1 MRFTYLELENYIG
14 IYNGM
19 GLYNIKINFLKS
31 KHRICVIK
39 GTNGSG
45 KTTIQ
50 SALSLFP
57 DGNESFIP
65 DKPAKKIVRVLNNN
79 IEYEVKF
86 FHDIRSSGVRIPTKA
101 FIIKK
106 TPDGNEVELNPS
118 GNVTSYKDILYQEFK
133 LDSNFFA
140 LTRLSMDD
148 RGLGYK
154 RPADRKKFVN
164 SIIES
169 LDVYN
174 EIYKTISKKA
184 NNIKAIMN
192 NITSRLGAIGDKG
205 SIASLRDSLADD
217 IAKIQAKRDEINGK
231 IAAITAT
238 ITSADPDNYIQD
250 SFKEKNSA
258 LKQVNS
264 LLKKLVD
271 GYQSE
276 NRLFIPEVETKLL
289 GDKLDKYYKDITY
302 FTQEAEKLRTAA
314 RSIIDQMSSL
324 RSQLDLTISQLQSL
338 KTDEYIELE
347 KELEDAKARAAE
359 VAQAISV
366 TGIDPMAFTKD
377 EYITALNTVHDIV
390 NMVNVFRSTFDYNMI
405 NTCISEYASLGYLG
419 VPDMLRCDDELQI
432 ISSAPE
438 LQQRFLQ
445 QIAAAE
451 SDVKLVNT
459 LKNRP
464 DGCKIDSC
472 FFIADAVKVAA
483 TNPEYRL
490 EELNKDYEAFRD
502 SLAKAYERKEYVEV
516 HNQCLNQI
524 RTIVRA
530 IDNNNGILV
539 KLPNGGIFK
548 SKQEFFEYLV
558 GGQSFEFIDKIYQYL
573 NVANNF
579 EIYQGLMQSIDYY
592 KIRLDTLA
600 SQRES
605 MRKFEEVRQSL
616 QKSLDDLNVRLSC
629 NSKVLQDVEKA
640 LESAKAYAKH
650 LNEVV
655 IPRCDQIIDGIKK
668 RNQYRE
674 ELTAIQE
681 KMSMISNYIE
691 SRTRLYGE
699 LKSLDTELSYKQ
711 KEKDETVYKLRQI
724 EEYEKSLAEYKDV
737 YDKYYEKIRYHSSP
751 TTGIQLVF
759 MQLYM
764 GKILDISNKLLSYL
778 FQGQYQLQPFIINED
793 EFRIPC
799 MGNGYLNDDISS
811 MSSSQL
817 TMISMILSFALMSV
831 SSTDY
836 NVIKLDEI
844 DDPLDEPNRAAFA
857 ILLDNIMDVMHTEQC
872 IMISHSSE
880 MITNNADIILL
891 RSDGLVSVDPGAN
904 IIWDFNS
911 QST

>member
-57 DGNESFIP
+57 DGNDAFIP
-65 DKPAKKIVRVLNNN
+65 DKPAKKIVQVLNNN
-79 IEYEVKF
+79 IIYEVKF
-86 FHDIRSSGVRIPTKA
+86 FHDIRTSGVRIPTKA
-101 FIIKK
+101 FITKK
-106 TPDGNEVELNPS
+106 TPDGDEVELNPS

-184 NNIKAIMN
+184 NNIKAVMN
-192 NITSRLGAIGDKG
+192 NITSRLGSIGDKG
-205 SIASLRDSLADD
+205 SIVSLRDSLADE
-217 IAKIQAKRDEINGK
+217 IQRIQDKRDEINGK

-250 SFKEKNSA
+250 SFKEKNTA
-258 LKQVNS
+258 LRQINS

-289 GDKLDKYYKDITY
+289 GDKLEKYYNDINY
-302 FTQEAEKLRTAA
+302 FTQEAEKLRTTA

-347 KELEDAKARAAE
+347 KEMEDAKARAAE

-405 NTCISEYASLGYLG
+405 DTCVSEYARLGYLG
-419 VPDMLRCDDELQI
+419 VPDMLNCDNELQI

-459 LKNRP
+459 LVNRP

-472 FFIADAVKVAA
+472 FFIADAVKVAT

-490 EELNKDYEAFRD
+490 EELNKDYEAFKE
-502 SLAKAYERKEYVEV
+502 SLADAYKRKEYVET

-629 NSKVLQDVEKA
+629 NSKVLQDIEKA

-711 KEKDETVYKLRQI
+711 KEKDEAVYKLRQI
-724 EEYEKSLAEYKDV
+724 DEYEKSLAEYKEV

>member
-1 MRFTYLELENYIG
+1 MRFTYLELDNYIG

-19 GLYNIKINFLKS
+19 GLYNIKIDFLKS

-65 DKPAKKIVRVLNNN
+65 DKPARKIVRVMKDSTL
-79 IEYEVKF
+79 YEIKF
-86 FHDIRSSGVRIPTKA
+86 YHDIRPSGGRIPTKA
-101 FIIKK
+101 FISKRV
-106 TPDGNEVELNPS
+106 DGNEIELNPN
-118 GNVTSYKDILYQEFK
+118 GNVTSYKDILYEEFK

-148 RGLGYK
+148 RGIGYK

-169 LDVYN
+169 LEVYN
-174 EIYKTISKKA
+174 DIYKTVSKKA
-184 NNIKAIMN
+184 NSIKAVMN
-192 NITSRLGAIGDKG
+192 NISSRLGSIGDKN
-205 SIASLRDSLADD
+205 SIVSLRDNLNDE
-217 IAKIQAKRDEINGK
+217 IARIQDKRDEINGK

-250 SFKEKNSA
+250 SFKETKSA
-258 LKQVNS
+258 LRQVNA
-264 LLKKLVD
+264 LLKKLIE

-276 NRLFIPEVETKLL
+276 NKLFIPEVESKLL
-289 GDKLDKYYKDITY
+289 GDKLEKYYNDINY
-302 FTQEAEKLRTAA
+302 FTQEAEKLKTSA
-314 RSIIDQMSSL
+314 RSIIDQMSSI
-324 RSQLDLTISQLQSL
+324 RSQLDLTISQLNSL
-338 KTDEYIELE
+338 KTDEYIETERELE
-347 KELEDAKARAAE
+347 KSKARAAE
-359 VAQAISV
+359 IAQAISV
-366 TGIDPMAFTKD
+366 TGIDPLAFTKD
-377 EYITALNTVHDIV
+377 EYIMALETVHDIV

-419 VPDMLRCDDELQI
+419 MPEMLRCDDELQI

-438 LQQRFLQ
+438 VQQRFLQ

-451 SDVKLVNT
+451 SDIKLANT
-459 LKNRP
+459 LANRP
-464 DGCKIDSC
+464 DNCKIDSC

-490 EELNKDYEAFRD
+490 EELNKDYEAFKE
-502 SLAKAYERKEYVEV
+502 SLSNAYARREYVET

-524 RTIVRA
+524 RTIVRS
-530 IDNNNGILV
+530 IDNNNGIIV

-548 SKQEFFEYLV
+548 SKQEFFEHLV

-573 NVANNF
+573 NVANYF
-579 EIYQGLMQSIDYY
+579 EIYQGLNQTIKQYEIKLES
-592 KIRLDTLA
+592 LA

-605 MRKFEEVRQSL
+605 MKKFEEVRQSL
-616 QKSLDDLNVRLSC
+616 QRSLDDLNVRLSC
-629 NSKVLQDVEKA
+629 NSKILRDVENA
-640 LESAKAYAKH
+640 LESAKAYARH

-668 RNQYRE
+668 RAQYRID
-674 ELTAIQE
+674 LQTIQE

-691 SRTRLYGE
+691 SRTHLYGE
-699 LKSLDTELSYKQ
+699 LKSLDTEISYKQ
-711 KEKDETVYKLRQI
+711 KERDDAVYKLRQI
-724 EEYEKSLAEYKDV
+724 DEYEKSLAEYKEV

-778 FQGQYQLQPFIINED
+778 FGGQYQLQPFIINED

-817 TMISMILSFALMSV
+817 TMISMILSFALMTV
-831 SSTDY
+831 SSTEY

-857 ILLDNIMDVMHTEQC
+857 ILLDKIMDVMHTEQC

-880 MITNNADIILL
+880 MITNNSDVILL
-891 RSDGLVSVDPGAN
+891 RSDGLVSVDPSSN
-904 IIWDFNS
+904 IIWDFNNII
-911 QST
+911 T

>member
-86 FHDIRSSGVRIPTKA
+86 FHDIRTSGVRIPTKA
-101 FIIKK
+101 FITKK

-184 NNIKAIMN
+184 NNIKAVMN
-192 NITSRLGAIGDKG
+192 NITSRLGSIGDKG
-205 SIASLRDSLADD
+205 SIVSLRDSLADE
-217 IAKIQAKRDEINGK
+217 IQRIQDKRDEINGK

-250 SFKEKNSA
+250 SFKEKNTA
-258 LKQVNS
+258 LRQINS

-289 GDKLDKYYKDITY
+289 GDKLEKYYNDINY
-302 FTQEAEKLRTAA
+302 FTQEAEKLRTTA

-347 KELEDAKARAAE
+347 KEMEDAKSRAAE

-405 NTCISEYASLGYLG
+405 DTCVSEYARLGYLG
-419 VPDMLRCDDELQI
+419 VPDMLRCDEETQF
-432 ISSAPE
+432 ISTSQE
-438 LQQRFLQ
+438 TQQRFLQ
-445 QIAAAE
+445 QIAEAE
-451 SDVKLVNT
+451 NDVKFVERIEL
-459 LKNRP
+459 RP
-464 DGCKIDSC
+464 SECRMDNCY
-472 FFIADAVKVAA
+472 FVADAIKVAK
-483 TNPEYRL
+483 TNPVERL
-490 EELNKDYEAFRD
+490 RNLNIQYQEFIEK
-502 SLAKAYERKEYVEV
+502 LKKAYERKEYVET

-558 GGQSFEFIDKIYQYL
+558 GGQSFEFIDRIYQYL

-592 KIRLDTLA
+592 RIRLDTLA

-640 LESAKAYAKH
+640 LESAKAYANH

-711 KEKDETVYKLRQI
+711 KEKDEAVYKLRQI
-724 EEYEKSLAEYKDV
+724 DEYEKSLAEYKEV

>member
-19 GLYNIKINFLKS
+19 GLYNIKIDFLKS

-79 IEYEVKF
+79 TLYEAKF

-101 FIIKK
+101 YMTKR
-106 TPDGNEVELNPS
+106 TPDGQEVELNPS

-184 NNIKAIMN
+184 NNIKAVMN
-192 NITSRLGAIGDKG
+192 NITSRLGAIGDKS
-205 SIASLRDSLADD
+205 SISSLKDELELA
-217 IAKIQAKRDEINGK
+217 ITQFQSKRDEINGK
-231 IAAITAT
+231 IAAINAT

-258 LKQVNS
+258 LKQINA

-289 GDKLDKYYKDITY
+289 GDKLEKYYRDITY
-302 FTQEAEKLRTAA
+302 FEQQAEKLKTTA

-324 RSQLDLTISQLQSL
+324 RSQLDLTISQLDSL
-338 KTDEYIELE
+338 KTDEYIETE
-347 KELEDAKARAAE
+347 KELEHAKARAAE
-359 VAQAISV
+359 VAQAIAV

-377 EYITALNTVHDIV
+377 EYIMALNTVHDIV

-405 NTCISEYASLGYLG
+405 NTCISEYASLDYLG
-419 VPDMLRCDDELQI
+419 VPDMLRCDEELRI

-438 LQQRFLQ
+438 TQQRFLQ

-459 LKNRP
+459 LVNRP

-472 FFIADAVKVAA
+472 FFIADAVKVAT

-490 EELNKDYEAFRD
+490 EELSKDYEAFKE
-502 SLAKAYERKEYVEV
+502 SLANAYKRKEYVET

-524 RTIVRA
+524 RIIVRA

-573 NVANNF
+573 DVANNF
-579 EIYQGLMQSIDYY
+579 EIYQGLMQTINQYQ
-592 KIRLDTLA
+592 IRLDSLA
-600 SQRES
+600 SQKES

-616 QKSLDDLNVRLSC
+616 QRSLEDLNARLSC
-629 NSKVLQDVEKA
+629 NSKVLRDVENA
-640 LESAKAYAKH
+640 LESAKGYAKH

-655 IPRCDQIIDGIKK
+655 IPRCDQIIDGINK

-674 ELTAIQE
+674 ELRAIQE
-681 KMSMISNYIE
+681 KMDMISNYIE
-691 SRTRLYGE
+691 RRTQLYGE
-699 LKSLDTELSYKQ
+699 LKSIDTEITYKQ
-711 KEKDETVYKLRQI
+711 KEKDEAVYKLRQI
-724 EEYEKSLAEYKDV
+724 EEYEKSLAEYKEV
-737 YDKYYEKIRYHSSP
+737 YDKYYEKIRYYSSP

-764 GKILDISNKLLSYL
+764 GKILDISNKLLAYL

-880 MITNNADIILL
+880 IITNNADIILL
-891 RSDGLVSVDPGAN
+891 RSDGLVSVDPNSN
-904 IIWDFNS
+904 IIWDFNN
-911 QST
+911 Q

>member
-57 DGNESFIP
+57 DGNDAFIP

-86 FHDIRSSGVRIPTKA
+86 FHDIRTSGVRIPTKA
-101 FIIKK
+101 FITKK
-106 TPDGNEVELNPS
+106 TLDGQEVELNPS

-184 NNIKAIMN
+184 NNIKAVMN
-192 NITSRLGAIGDKG
+192 NITSRLGSIGDKG
-205 SIASLRDSLADD
+205 SIVSLRDSLADE
-217 IAKIQAKRDEINGK
+217 IQRIQDKRDEINGK

-250 SFKEKNSA
+250 SFKEKNTA
-258 LKQVNS
+258 LRQINS

-289 GDKLDKYYKDITY
+289 GDKLEKYYNDINY

-347 KELEDAKARAAE
+347 KELEDAKSRAAE

-419 VPDMLRCDDELQI
+419 VPDMLNCDNELQI

-459 LKNRP
+459 LVNRP

-490 EELNKDYEAFRD
+490 QELNKDYEAFKE
-502 SLAKAYERKEYVEV
+502 SLAGAYARKEYVET

-558 GGQSFEFIDKIYQYL
+558 GGQSFEFIDRIYQYL

-711 KEKDETVYKLRQI
+711 KEKDEAVYKLRQI
-724 EEYEKSLAEYKDV
+724 DEYEKSLAEYKEV

>member
-14 IYNGM
+14 IYNGI
-19 GLYNIKINFLKS
+19 GLYNIKINFLKA

-57 DGNESFIP
+57 DGSESFIP
-65 DKPAKKIVRVLNNN
+65 DKPAKKVVQVLNNN
-79 IEYEVKF
+79 IIYEIKF

-101 FIIKK
+101 FITKK

-154 RPADRKKFVN
+154 KPADRKKFVN

-184 NNIKAIMN
+184 NNIKAVMN
-192 NITSRLGAIGDKG
+192 NITSRLGSIGDKG
-205 SIASLRDSLADD
+205 SIVSLRDSLADE
-217 IAKIQAKRDEINGK
+217 IQRIQDKRDEINGK

-250 SFKEKNSA
+250 SFKEKNTA
-258 LKQVNS
+258 LRQINS

-289 GDKLDKYYKDITY
+289 GDKLEKYYNDINY
-302 FTQEAEKLRTAA
+302 FTQEAEKLKTAA

-347 KELEDAKARAAE
+347 KELDNAKARAAE

-405 NTCISEYASLGYLG
+405 DTCVSEYARLGYLG
-419 VPDMLRCDDELQI
+419 VPDMLNCDNEFQI

-459 LKNRP
+459 LVNRP

-490 EELNKDYEAFRD
+490 QELNKDYEAFKE
-502 SLAKAYERKEYVEV
+502 SLTDAYKRKEYVET

-616 QKSLDDLNVRLSC
+616 QKSLDDLKIRLSC

-640 LESAKAYAKH
+640 LESAKAYANH

-711 KEKDETVYKLRQI
+711 KEKDEAVYKLRQI
-724 EEYEKSLAEYKDV
+724 DEYEKSLAEYKEV

-880 MITNNADIILL
+880 MITNNSDIILL
-891 RSDGLVSVDPGAN
+891 RSDGLVSVDPNAN
-904 IIWDFNS
+904 IIWDFNN
-911 QST
+911 Q

>member
-57 DGNESFIP
+57 DGNDAFIP

-86 FHDIRSSGVRIPTKA
+86 FHDIRTSGVRIPTKA
-101 FIIKK
+101 FITKK

-184 NNIKAIMN
+184 NNIKAVMN
-192 NITSRLGAIGDKG
+192 NITSRLGSIGDKG
-205 SIASLRDSLADD
+205 SIVSLRDSLADE
-217 IAKIQAKRDEINGK
+217 IQRIQDKRDEINGK

-250 SFKEKNSA
+250 SFKEKNTA
-258 LKQVNS
+258 LRQINS

-289 GDKLDKYYKDITY
+289 GDKLEKYYNDINY
-302 FTQEAEKLRTAA
+302 FTQEAEKLRTTA

-347 KELEDAKARAAE
+347 KEMEDAKSRAAE

-377 EYITALNTVHDIV
+377 EYITALETVHDIV

-405 NTCISEYASLGYLG
+405 QTCISEYARLGYLG
-419 VPDMLRCDDELQI
+419 VPDMLRCDEETQF
-432 ISSAPE
+432 ISTSQE
-438 LQQRFLQ
+438 TQQRFLQ
-445 QIAAAE
+445 QIAEAE
-451 SDVKLVNT
+451 NDVKFVERIEL
-459 LKNRP
+459 RP
-464 DGCKIDSC
+464 SECRMDNCY
-472 FFIADAVKVAA
+472 FVADAIKVAK
-483 TNPEYRL
+483 TNPVERL
-490 EELNKDYEAFRD
+490 RNLNIQYQEFIEK
-502 SLAKAYERKEYVEV
+502 LKKAYERKEYVET

-650 LNEVV
+650 LNDVV

-724 EEYEKSLAEYKDV
+724 DEYEKSLAEYKEV

>member
-1 MRFTYLELENYIG
+1 
-14 IYNGM
+14 
-19 GLYNIKINFLKS
+19 
-31 KHRICVIK
+31 
-39 GTNGSG
+39 
-45 KTTIQ
+45 
-50 SALSLFP
+50 
-57 DGNESFIP
+57 
-65 DKPAKKIVRVLNNN
+65 
-79 IEYEVKF
+79 
-86 FHDIRSSGVRIPTKA
+86 
-101 FIIKK
+101 
-106 TPDGNEVELNPS
+106 
-118 GNVTSYKDILYQEFK
+118 
-133 LDSNFFA
+133 
-140 LTRLSMDD
+140 
-148 RGLGYK
+148 
-154 RPADRKKFVN
+154 
-164 SIIES
+164 
-169 LDVYN
+169 
-174 EIYKTISKKA
+174 
-184 NNIKAIMN
+184 
-192 NITSRLGAIGDKG
+192 
-205 SIASLRDSLADD
+205 
-217 IAKIQAKRDEINGK
+217 
-231 IAAITAT
+231 
-238 ITSADPDNYIQD
+238 
-250 SFKEKNSA
+250 
-258 LKQVNS
+258 
-264 LLKKLVD
+264 
-271 GYQSE
+271 
-276 NRLFIPEVETKLL
+276 
-289 GDKLDKYYKDITY
+289 
-302 FTQEAEKLRTAA
+302 
-314 RSIIDQMSSL
+314 
-324 RSQLDLTISQLQSL
+324 
-338 KTDEYIELE
+338 
-347 KELEDAKARAAE
+347 
-359 VAQAISV
+359 
-366 TGIDPMAFTKD
+366 
-377 EYITALNTVHDIV
+377 
-390 NMVNVFRSTFDYNMI
+390 
-405 NTCISEYASLGYLG
+405 
-419 VPDMLRCDDELQI
+419 
-432 ISSAPE
+432 
-438 LQQRFLQ
+438 
-445 QIAAAE
+445 
-451 SDVKLVNT
+451 
-459 LKNRP
+459 
-464 DGCKIDSC
+464 
-472 FFIADAVKVAA
+472 
-483 TNPEYRL
+483 
-490 EELNKDYEAFRD
+490 
-502 SLAKAYERKEYVEV
+502 
-516 HNQCLNQI
+516 
-524 RTIVRA
+524 
-530 IDNNNGILV
+530 
-539 KLPNGGIFK
+539 
-548 SKQEFFEYLV
+548 
-558 GGQSFEFIDKIYQYL
+558 
-573 NVANNF
+573 
-579 EIYQGLMQSIDYY
+579 MQSIDYY

-711 KEKDETVYKLRQI
+711 KEKDEAVYKLRQI
-724 EEYEKSLAEYKDV
+724 DEYEKSLAEYKEV

>member
-19 GLYNIKINFLKS
+19 GLYNIKINFLKA

-57 DGNESFIP
+57 DGSESFIP
-65 DKPAKKIVRVLNNN
+65 DKPAKKVVQVLNNN
-79 IEYEVKF
+79 IIYEIKF

-101 FIIKK
+101 FITKK
-106 TPDGNEVELNPS
+106 TPDRNEVELNPS

-154 RPADRKKFVN
+154 KPADRKKFVN

-184 NNIKAIMN
+184 NNIKAVMN
-192 NITSRLGAIGDKG
+192 NITSRLGSIGDKG
-205 SIASLRDSLADD
+205 SIVSLRDSLADE
-217 IAKIQAKRDEINGK
+217 IQRIQDKRDEINGK

-250 SFKEKNSA
+250 SFKEKNTA
-258 LKQVNS
+258 LRQINS

-289 GDKLDKYYKDITY
+289 GDKLEKYYNDINY
-302 FTQEAEKLRTAA
+302 FTQEAEKLKTAA

-347 KELEDAKARAAE
+347 KELDNAKARAAE

-405 NTCISEYASLGYLG
+405 DTCVSEYARLGYLG
-419 VPDMLRCDDELQI
+419 VPDMLTCDNELQI

-451 SDVKLVNT
+451 SDVKLMNT
-459 LKNRP
+459 LVNRP

-490 EELNKDYEAFRD
+490 QELNKDYEAFKE
-502 SLAKAYERKEYVEV
+502 SLTDAYKRKEYVET

-592 KIRLDTLA
+592 NIRLDTLA

-616 QKSLDDLNVRLSC
+616 QKSLDDLNIRLSC
-629 NSKVLQDVEKA
+629 NSKVLKDVEKA

-674 ELTAIQE
+674 ELTTIQE

-711 KEKDETVYKLRQI
+711 KEKDEAVYKLRQI
-724 EEYEKSLAEYKDV
+724 DEYEKSLAEYKEV

-880 MITNNADIILL
+880 MITNNSDIILL
-891 RSDGLVSVDPGAN
+891 RSDGLVSVDPNAN
-904 IIWDFNS
+904 IIWDFNN
-911 QST
+911 Q

>member
-57 DGNESFIP
+57 DGNDAFIP

-86 FHDIRSSGVRIPTKA
+86 FHDIRTSGVRIPTKA
-101 FIIKK
+101 FITKK

-184 NNIKAIMN
+184 NNIKAVMN
-192 NITSRLGAIGDKG
+192 NITSRLGSIGDKG
-205 SIASLRDSLADD
+205 SIVSLRDSLADE
-217 IAKIQAKRDEINGK
+217 IQRIQDKRDEINGK

-250 SFKEKNSA
+250 SFKEKNTA
-258 LKQVNS
+258 LRQINS

-289 GDKLDKYYKDITY
+289 GDKLEKYYNDINY

-347 KELEDAKARAAE
+347 KELEDAKSRAAE

-459 LKNRP
+459 LVNRP

-490 EELNKDYEAFRD
+490 QELNKDYEVFKE
-502 SLAKAYERKEYVEV
+502 SLADAYARKEYVET

-711 KEKDETVYKLRQI
+711 KEKDEAVYKLRQI
-724 EEYEKSLAEYKDV
+724 DEYEKSLAEYKEV

>member
-19 GLYNIKINFLKS
+19 GLYNIKINFLKA

-57 DGNESFIP
+57 DGSESFIP
-65 DKPAKKIVRVLNNN
+65 DKPAKKVVQVLNNN
-79 IEYEVKF
+79 IIYEIKF

-101 FIIKK
+101 FITKK
-106 TPDGNEVELNPS
+106 TPDRNEVELNPS

-154 RPADRKKFVN
+154 KPADRKKFVN

-184 NNIKAIMN
+184 NNIKAVMN
-192 NITSRLGAIGDKG
+192 NITSRLGSIGDKG
-205 SIASLRDSLADD
+205 SIVSLRDSLADE
-217 IAKIQAKRDEINGK
+217 IQRIQDKRDEINGK

-250 SFKEKNSA
+250 SFKEKNTA
-258 LKQVNS
+258 LRQINS

-289 GDKLDKYYKDITY
+289 GDKLEKYYNDINY
-302 FTQEAEKLRTAA
+302 FTQEAEKLKTAA

-347 KELEDAKARAAE
+347 KELDNAKARAAE

-405 NTCISEYASLGYLG
+405 DTCVSEYARLGYLG
-419 VPDMLRCDDELQI
+419 VPDMLTCDNELQI

-451 SDVKLVNT
+451 SDVKLMNT
-459 LKNRP
+459 LVNRP

-490 EELNKDYEAFRD
+490 QELNKDYEAFKE
-502 SLAKAYERKEYVEV
+502 SLTDAYKRKEYVET

-616 QKSLDDLNVRLSC
+616 QKSLDDLNIRLSC
-629 NSKVLQDVEKA
+629 NSKVLKDVEKA
-640 LESAKAYAKH
+640 LESAKAYANH

-681 KMSMISNYIE
+681 KMNMISNYIE

-711 KEKDETVYKLRQI
+711 KEKDEAVYKLRQI
-724 EEYEKSLAEYKDV
+724 DEYEKSLAEYKEV

-880 MITNNADIILL
+880 MITNNSDIILL
-891 RSDGLVSVDPGAN
+891 RSDGLVSVDPNAN
-904 IIWDFNS
+904 IIWDFNN
-911 QST
+911 Q

>member
-1 MRFTYLELENYIG
+1 
-14 IYNGM
+14 
-19 GLYNIKINFLKS
+19 
-31 KHRICVIK
+31 
-39 GTNGSG
+39 
-45 KTTIQ
+45 
-50 SALSLFP
+50 
-57 DGNESFIP
+57 
-65 DKPAKKIVRVLNNN
+65 
-79 IEYEVKF
+79 
-86 FHDIRSSGVRIPTKA
+86 
-101 FIIKK
+101 
-106 TPDGNEVELNPS
+106 
-118 GNVTSYKDILYQEFK
+118 
-133 LDSNFFA
+133 
-140 LTRLSMDD
+140 
-148 RGLGYK
+148 
-154 RPADRKKFVN
+154 
-164 SIIES
+164 
-169 LDVYN
+169 
-174 EIYKTISKKA
+174 
-184 NNIKAIMN
+184 
-192 NITSRLGAIGDKG
+192 
-205 SIASLRDSLADD
+205 
-217 IAKIQAKRDEINGK
+217 
-231 IAAITAT
+231 
-238 ITSADPDNYIQD
+238 
-250 SFKEKNSA
+250 
-258 LKQVNS
+258 
-264 LLKKLVD
+264 
-271 GYQSE
+271 
-276 NRLFIPEVETKLL
+276 
-289 GDKLDKYYKDITY
+289 
-302 FTQEAEKLRTAA
+302 
-314 RSIIDQMSSL
+314 
-324 RSQLDLTISQLQSL
+324 
-338 KTDEYIELE
+338 
-347 KELEDAKARAAE
+347 
-359 VAQAISV
+359 
-366 TGIDPMAFTKD
+366 
-377 EYITALNTVHDIV
+377 
-390 NMVNVFRSTFDYNMI
+390 
-405 NTCISEYASLGYLG
+405 
-419 VPDMLRCDDELQI
+419 MLRCDEETQF
-432 ISSAPE
+432 ISTSQE
-438 LQQRFLQ
+438 TQQRFLQ
-445 QIAAAE
+445 QIAEAE
-451 SDVKLVNT
+451 NDVKFVERIEL
-459 LKNRP
+459 RP
-464 DGCKIDSC
+464 SECRMDNCY
-472 FFIADAVKVAA
+472 FVADAIKVAK
-483 TNPEYRL
+483 TNPVERL
-490 EELNKDYEAFRD
+490 RNLNIQYQEFIEK
-502 SLAKAYERKEYVEV
+502 LKKAYERKEYVET

-558 GGQSFEFIDKIYQYL
+558 GGQSFEFIDRIYQYL

-711 KEKDETVYKLRQI
+711 KEKDEAVYKLRQI
-724 EEYEKSLAEYKDV
+724 DEYEKSLAEYKEV

>member
-101 FIIKK
+101 FITKK
-106 TPDGNEVELNPS
+106 TPDGQKVELNPS

-184 NNIKAIMN
+184 NNIKAVMN

-217 IAKIQAKRDEINGK
+217 IARIQAKRDEINGK

-314 RSIIDQMSSL
+314 KSIIDQMSSL

-347 KELEDAKARAAE
+347 KELDDAKARAAE

-502 SLAKAYERKEYVEV
+502 SLAKAYERKEYVEI

-573 NVANNF
+573 DVANNF

-699 LKSLDTELSYKQ
+699 LKSLDTEISYKQ
-711 KEKDETVYKLRQI
+711 KEKDDAVYKLRQI

>member
-19 GLYNIKINFLKS
+19 GLYNIKINFLKA

-57 DGNESFIP
+57 DGSESFIP
-65 DKPAKKIVRVLNNN
+65 DKPAKKVVQVLNNN
-79 IEYEVKF
+79 IIYEIKF

-101 FIIKK
+101 FITKK
-106 TPDGNEVELNPS
+106 TPDGDEVELNPS

-154 RPADRKKFVN
+154 KPADRKKFVN

-184 NNIKAIMN
+184 NNIKAVMN
-192 NITSRLGAIGDKG
+192 NITSRLGSIGDKG
-205 SIASLRDSLADD
+205 SIVSLRDSLADE
-217 IAKIQAKRDEINGK
+217 IQRIQDKRDEINGK

-250 SFKEKNSA
+250 SFKEKNTA
-258 LKQVNS
+258 LRQINS

-289 GDKLDKYYKDITY
+289 GDKLEKYYNDINY
-302 FTQEAEKLRTAA
+302 FTQEAEKLKTTA

-347 KELEDAKARAAE
+347 KELDNAKARAAE

-405 NTCISEYASLGYLG
+405 DTCVSEYARLGYLG
-419 VPDMLRCDDELQI
+419 VPDMLNCDNELQI

-438 LQQRFLQ
+438 VQQRFLQ

-459 LKNRP
+459 LVNRP

-490 EELNKDYEAFRD
+490 QELNKDYEAFKE
-502 SLAKAYERKEYVEV
+502 SLTDAYKRKEYVET

-616 QKSLDDLNVRLSC
+616 QKSLDDLNIRLSC
-629 NSKVLQDVEKA
+629 NSKVLKDVEKA
-640 LESAKAYAKH
+640 LESAKAYANH

-711 KEKDETVYKLRQI
+711 KEKDEAVYKLRQI
-724 EEYEKSLAEYKDV
+724 DEYEKSLAEYKEV

-880 MITNNADIILL
+880 MITNNSDIILL
-891 RSDGLVSVDPGAN
+891 RSDGLVSVDPNAN
-904 IIWDFNS
+904 IIWDFNN
-911 QST
+911 Q

>member
-19 GLYNIKINFLKS
+19 GLYNIKIDFLKF

-57 DGNESFIP
+57 DSNESFIP

-79 IEYEVKF
+79 TLYEAKF

-101 FIIKK
+101 YMTKRI
-106 TPDGNEVELNPS
+106 PDGQEVELNPS

-184 NNIKAIMN
+184 NNIKAVMN
-192 NITSRLGAIGDKG
+192 NITSRLGAIGDKS
-205 SIASLRDSLADD
+205 SISSLKDELEQVITQFQS
-217 IAKIQAKRDEINGK
+217 KRDEINGK
-231 IAAITAT
+231 IAAINAT

-258 LKQVNS
+258 LKQVNA

-289 GDKLDKYYKDITY
+289 GDKLEKYYRDITY
-302 FTQEAEKLRTAA
+302 FEQQAEKLKTTA

-324 RSQLDLTISQLQSL
+324 RSQLDLTISQLDSL
-338 KTDEYIELE
+338 KTDEYIETE
-347 KELEDAKARAAE
+347 KELEHAKARAAE
-359 VAQAISV
+359 VAQAIVV

-377 EYITALNTVHDIV
+377 EYIMALNTVHDIV

-419 VPDMLRCDDELQI
+419 VPDMLRCDEELQT

-438 LQQRFLQ
+438 TQQRFLQ

-459 LKNRP
+459 LVNRP

-472 FFIADAVKVAA
+472 YFIADAVKVAA

-490 EELNKDYEAFRD
+490 EELSKDYEAFKE
-502 SLAKAYERKEYVEV
+502 SLANAYKRKEYVEI

-524 RTIVRA
+524 RIIVQA

-573 NVANNF
+573 DVANNF
-579 EIYQGLMQSIDYY
+579 EIYQGLMQTINQYQ
-592 KIRLDTLA
+592 IRLDSLA
-600 SQRES
+600 SQKES

-616 QKSLDDLNVRLSC
+616 QRSLEDLNARLSC
-629 NSKVLQDVEKA
+629 NSKVLRDVENA
-640 LESAKAYAKH
+640 LESAKGYAKH

-655 IPRCDQIIDGIKK
+655 IPRCDQIIDGINK
-668 RNQYRE
+668 RNRYRE
-674 ELTAIQE
+674 ELRAIQE
-681 KMSMISNYIE
+681 KMDMISNYIE
-691 SRTRLYGE
+691 RRTQLYGE
-699 LKSLDTELSYKQ
+699 LKSIDTEITYKQ
-711 KEKDETVYKLRQI
+711 KEKDEAVYKLRQI
-724 EEYEKSLAEYKDV
+724 EEYEKSLAEYKEV
-737 YDKYYEKIRYHSSP
+737 YDKYYEKIRYYSSP

-759 MQLYM
+759 IQLYM
-764 GKILDISNKLLSYL
+764 GKILDISNKLLAYL

-880 MITNNADIILL
+880 IITNNADIILL
-891 RSDGLVSVDPGAN
+891 RSDGLVSVDPNSN
-904 IIWDFNS
+904 IIWDFNN
-911 QST
+911 Q

>member
-57 DGNESFIP
+57 DGNDAFIP
-65 DKPAKKIVRVLNNN
+65 DKPAKKIVHVLNNN

-86 FHDIRSSGVRIPTKA
+86 FHDIRTSGVRIPTKA
-101 FIIKK
+101 FITKK
-106 TPDGNEVELNPS
+106 TPDSDEVELNPS

-184 NNIKAIMN
+184 NNIKAVMN
-192 NITSRLGAIGDKG
+192 NITSRLGSIGDKG
-205 SIASLRDSLADD
+205 SIVSLRDSLADE
-217 IAKIQAKRDEINGK
+217 IQRIQDKRDEINGK

-250 SFKEKNSA
+250 SFKEKNTA
-258 LKQVNS
+258 LRQINS

-289 GDKLDKYYKDITY
+289 GVKLEKYYNDINY
-302 FTQEAEKLRTAA
+302 FTQEAEKLRTTA

-405 NTCISEYASLGYLG
+405 DTCVSEYAKLGYLG
-419 VPDMLRCDDELQI
+419 VPDMLNCDNELQI

-459 LKNRP
+459 LVNRP

-490 EELNKDYEAFRD
+490 QELNKDYEAFKE
-502 SLAKAYERKEYVEV
+502 SLADAYKRKEYAET

-558 GGQSFEFIDKIYQYL
+558 GGQSFEFIDRIYQYL

-616 QKSLDDLNVRLSC
+616 QKSLDDLNIRLSC

-711 KEKDETVYKLRQI
+711 KEKDEAVYKLRQI
-724 EEYEKSLAEYKDV
+724 DEYEKSLAEYKEV
-737 YDKYYEKIRYHSSP
+737 YDEYYEKIRYHSSP

-799 MGNGYLNDDISS
+799 MGNGYINDDISS

>member
-57 DGNESFIP
+57 DSNDAFIP
-65 DKPAKKIVRVLNNN
+65 DKPAKKIVQVLNNN
-79 IEYEVKF
+79 IIYEVKF
-86 FHDIRSSGVRIPTKA
+86 FHDIRTSGVRIPTKA
-101 FIIKK
+101 FITKK

-184 NNIKAIMN
+184 NNIKAVMN
-192 NITSRLGAIGDKG
+192 NITSRLGSIGDKG
-205 SIASLRDSLADD
+205 SIVSLRDSLADE
-217 IAKIQAKRDEINGK
+217 IQRIQDKRDEINGK

-250 SFKEKNSA
+250 SFKEKNTA
-258 LKQVNS
+258 LRQINS

-289 GDKLDKYYKDITY
+289 GDKLEKYYNDINY
-302 FTQEAEKLRTAA
+302 FTQEAEKLRTTA

-347 KELEDAKARAAE
+347 KEMEDTKARAAE

-390 NMVNVFRSTFDYNMI
+390 NMVNIFRSTFDYNMI
-405 NTCISEYASLGYLG
+405 DTCVSEYARLGYLG
-419 VPDMLRCDDELQI
+419 VPDMLNCDNELQI

-459 LKNRP
+459 LVNRP

-490 EELNKDYEAFRD
+490 QELNKDYEAFKE
-502 SLAKAYERKEYVEV
+502 SLANAYKRKEYVET

-558 GGQSFEFIDKIYQYL
+558 GGQSFEFIDRIYQYL

-579 EIYQGLMQSIDYY
+579 EIYQGLMQSIGYY

-616 QKSLDDLNVRLSC
+616 QKSLDDLKIRLSC

-650 LNEVV
+650 LNDVV

-724 EEYEKSLAEYKDV
+724 DEYEKSLAEYKEV

>member
-19 GLYNIKINFLKS
+19 GLYNIKIDFLKF

-57 DGNESFIP
+57 DSNESFIP

-79 IEYEVKF
+79 TLYEAKF

-101 FIIKK
+101 YMTKRI
-106 TPDGNEVELNPS
+106 PDGQEVELNPS

-184 NNIKAIMN
+184 NNIKAVMN
-192 NITSRLGAIGDKG
+192 NITSRLGAIGDKS
-205 SIASLRDSLADD
+205 SISSLKDELEQVITQFQS
-217 IAKIQAKRDEINGK
+217 KRDEINGK
-231 IAAITAT
+231 IAAINAT

-258 LKQVNS
+258 LKQVNA

-289 GDKLDKYYKDITY
+289 GDKLEKYYRDITY
-302 FTQEAEKLRTAA
+302 FEQQAEKLKTTA

-324 RSQLDLTISQLQSL
+324 RSQLDLTISQLDSL
-338 KTDEYIELE
+338 KTDEYIETE
-347 KELEDAKARAAE
+347 KELEHAKARAAE
-359 VAQAISV
+359 VAQAIVV

-377 EYITALNTVHDIV
+377 EYIMALNTVHDIV

-419 VPDMLRCDDELQI
+419 VPDMLRCDEELQT

-438 LQQRFLQ
+438 TQQRFLQ

-459 LKNRP
+459 LVNRP

-472 FFIADAVKVAA
+472 YFIADAVKVAA

-490 EELNKDYEAFRD
+490 EELSKDYEAFKE
-502 SLAKAYERKEYVEV
+502 SLANAYKRKEYVEI

-524 RTIVRA
+524 RIIVQA

-573 NVANNF
+573 DVANNF
-579 EIYQGLMQSIDYY
+579 EIYQGLMQTINQYQ
-592 KIRLDTLA
+592 IRLDSLA
-600 SQRES
+600 SQKES

-616 QKSLDDLNVRLSC
+616 QRSLEDLNARLSC
-629 NSKVLQDVEKA
+629 NSKVLRDVENA
-640 LESAKAYAKH
+640 LESAKGYAKH

-655 IPRCDQIIDGIKK
+655 IPRCDQIIDGINK
-668 RNQYRE
+668 RNRYRE
-674 ELTAIQE
+674 ELRAIQE
-681 KMSMISNYIE
+681 KMDMISNYIE
-691 SRTRLYGE
+691 RRTQLYGE
-699 LKSLDTELSYKQ
+699 LKSIDTEITYKQ
-711 KEKDETVYKLRQI
+711 KEKDEAVYKLRQI
-724 EEYEKSLAEYKDV
+724 EEYEKSLAEYKEV
-737 YDKYYEKIRYHSSP
+737 YDKYYEKIRYYSSP

-764 GKILDISNKLLSYL
+764 GKILDISNKLLAYL

-880 MITNNADIILL
+880 IITNNADIILL
-891 RSDGLVSVDPGAN
+891 RSDGLVSVDPNSN
-904 IIWDFNS
+904 IIWDFNN
-911 QST
+911 Q

>member
-57 DGNESFIP
+57 DGNDAFIP

-101 FIIKK
+101 FITKK
-106 TPDGNEVELNPS
+106 TPDGQEIELNPS

-184 NNIKAIMN
+184 NNIKAVMN
-192 NITSRLGAIGDKG
+192 NITSRLGSIGDKG
-205 SIASLRDSLADD
+205 SIVSLRDSLADE
-217 IAKIQAKRDEINGK
+217 IQRIQDKRDEINGK

-250 SFKEKNSA
+250 FFKEKNTA
-258 LKQVNS
+258 LRQINS

-390 NMVNVFRSTFDYNMI
+390 NMVNIFRSTFDYNMI

-432 ISSAPE
+432 ISSASE

-459 LKNRP
+459 LVNRP

-490 EELNKDYEAFRD
+490 QELNKDYEAFKE
-502 SLAKAYERKEYVEV
+502 SLADAYARKEYVET

-558 GGQSFEFIDKIYQYL
+558 GGQSFEFIDRIYQYL

-724 EEYEKSLAEYKDV
+724 DEYEKSLAEYKEV

>member
-19 GLYNIKINFLKS
+19 GLYSIKINFLKS

-57 DGNESFIP
+57 DGNDAFIP

-86 FHDIRSSGVRIPTKA
+86 FHDIRTSGVRIPTKA
-101 FIIKK
+101 FITKK
-106 TPDGNEVELNPS
+106 TPDGNEAELNPS

-184 NNIKAIMN
+184 NNIKAVMN
-192 NITSRLGAIGDKG
+192 NITSRLGSIGDKG
-205 SIASLRDSLADD
+205 SIVSLRDSLADE
-217 IAKIQAKRDEINGK
+217 IQRIQDKRDEINGK

-250 SFKEKNSA
+250 SFKEKNTA
-258 LKQVNS
+258 LRQINS

-289 GDKLDKYYKDITY
+289 GDKLEKYYNDISY

-338 KTDEYIELE
+338 KTDEYVELE

-405 NTCISEYASLGYLG
+405 DTCVSEYANLGYLG
-419 VPDMLRCDDELQI
+419 VPDMLNCDNELQI
-432 ISSAPE
+432 ISSTPE

-459 LKNRP
+459 LVNRP

-490 EELNKDYEAFRD
+490 QELNKDYEAFKE
-502 SLAKAYERKEYVEV
+502 SLADAYARKEYVET

-558 GGQSFEFIDKIYQYL
+558 GGQSFEFIDRIYQYL

-711 KEKDETVYKLRQI
+711 KEKDEAVYKLRQI
-724 EEYEKSLAEYKDV
+724 DEYEKSLAEYKEV

>member
-101 FIIKK
+101 FITKK
-106 TPDGNEVELNPS
+106 TPDGQEVELNPS

-184 NNIKAIMN
+184 NNIKAVMN

-217 IAKIQAKRDEINGK
+217 IARIQAKRDEINGK

-238 ITSADPDNYIQD
+238 ITNADPDNYIQD

-359 VAQAISV
+359 VALLLIQC
-366 TGIDPMAFTKD
+366 M
-377 EYITALNTVHDIV
+377 
-390 NMVNVFRSTFDYNMI
+390 
-405 NTCISEYASLGYLG
+405 
-419 VPDMLRCDDELQI
+419 
-432 ISSAPE
+432 ISS
-438 LQQRFLQ
+438 
-445 QIAAAE
+445 
-451 SDVKLVNT
+451 
-459 LKNRP
+459 
-464 DGCKIDSC
+464 
-472 FFIADAVKVAA
+472 
-483 TNPEYRL
+483 
-490 EELNKDYEAFRD
+490 
-502 SLAKAYERKEYVEV
+502 
-516 HNQCLNQI
+516 
-524 RTIVRA
+524 
-530 IDNNNGILV
+530 
-539 KLPNGGIFK
+539 
-548 SKQEFFEYLV
+548 
-558 GGQSFEFIDKIYQYL
+558 
-573 NVANNF
+573 
-579 EIYQGLMQSIDYY
+579 
-592 KIRLDTLA
+592 
-600 SQRES
+600 
-605 MRKFEEVRQSL
+605 
-616 QKSLDDLNVRLSC
+616 
-629 NSKVLQDVEKA
+629 
-640 LESAKAYAKH
+640 
-650 LNEVV
+650 
-655 IPRCDQIIDGIKK
+655 
-668 RNQYRE
+668 
-674 ELTAIQE
+674 
-681 KMSMISNYIE
+681 
-691 SRTRLYGE
+691 
-699 LKSLDTELSYKQ
+699 
-711 KEKDETVYKLRQI
+711 
-724 EEYEKSLAEYKDV
+724 
-737 YDKYYEKIRYHSSP
+737 
-751 TTGIQLVF
+751 
-759 MQLYM
+759 
-764 GKILDISNKLLSYL
+764 
-778 FQGQYQLQPFIINED
+778 
-793 EFRIPC
+793 
-799 MGNGYLNDDISS
+799 
-811 MSSSQL
+811 
-817 TMISMILSFALMSV
+817 
-831 SSTDY
+831 
-836 NVIKLDEI
+836 
-844 DDPLDEPNRAAFA
+844 
-857 ILLDNIMDVMHTEQC
+857 
-872 IMISHSSE
+872 
-880 MITNNADIILL
+880 
-891 RSDGLVSVDPGAN
+891 
-904 IIWDFNS
+904 IW
-911 QST
+911 

>member
-19 GLYNIKINFLKS
+19 GLYNIKINFLKA

-57 DGNESFIP
+57 DGSESFIP
-65 DKPAKKIVRVLNNN
+65 DKPAKKVVQVLNNN
-79 IEYEVKF
+79 IIYEIKF

-101 FIIKK
+101 FITKK

-154 RPADRKKFVN
+154 KPADRKKFVN

-184 NNIKAIMN
+184 NNIKAVMN
-192 NITSRLGAIGDKG
+192 NITSRLGSIGDKG
-205 SIASLRDSLADD
+205 SIVSLRDSLADE
-217 IAKIQAKRDEINGK
+217 IQRIQDKRDEINGK

-250 SFKEKNSA
+250 SFKEKNTA
-258 LKQVNS
+258 LRQINS

-289 GDKLDKYYKDITY
+289 GDKLEKYYNDINY
-302 FTQEAEKLRTAA
+302 FTQEAEKLRTTA

-324 RSQLDLTISQLQSL
+324 RSQLDLTIPQLQSL

-347 KELEDAKARAAE
+347 KELKDAKARAAE

-405 NTCISEYASLGYLG
+405 DTCVSEYARLGYLG
-419 VPDMLRCDDELQI
+419 VPDMLNCDNELQI

-438 LQQRFLQ
+438 MQQRFLQ

-459 LKNRP
+459 LVNRP

-490 EELNKDYEAFRD
+490 QELNKDYEAFKE
-502 SLAKAYERKEYVEV
+502 SLADAYKRKEYVET

-616 QKSLDDLNVRLSC
+616 QKSLDDLNIRLSC

-711 KEKDETVYKLRQI
+711 KEKDEAVYKLRQI
-724 EEYEKSLAEYKDV
+724 DEYEKSLAEYKEV

-880 MITNNADIILL
+880 MITNNSDIILL
-891 RSDGLVSVDPGAN
+891 RSDGLVSVDPNAN
-904 IIWDFNS
+904 IIWDFNN
-911 QST
+911 Q

>member
-57 DGNESFIP
+57 DGNDAFIP

-86 FHDIRSSGVRIPTKA
+86 FHDIRTSGVRIPTKA
-101 FIIKK
+101 FITKK

-184 NNIKAIMN
+184 NNIKAVMN
-192 NITSRLGAIGDKG
+192 NITSRLGSIGDKG
-205 SIASLRDSLADD
+205 SIVSLRDSLADE
-217 IAKIQAKRDEINGK
+217 IQRIQDKRDEINGK

-250 SFKEKNSA
+250 SFKEKNTA
-258 LKQVNS
+258 LRQINS

-289 GDKLDKYYKDITY
+289 GDKLEKYYNDINY
-302 FTQEAEKLRTAA
+302 FTQEAEKLRTTA

-347 KELEDAKARAAE
+347 KEMEDAKARAAE

-405 NTCISEYASLGYLG
+405 DTCVSEYARLGYLG
-419 VPDMLRCDDELQI
+419 VPDMLNCDNELQI

-459 LKNRP
+459 LVNRP

-490 EELNKDYEAFRD
+490 QELNKDYEAFKE
-502 SLAKAYERKEYVEV
+502 SLADAYKRKEYAET

-558 GGQSFEFIDKIYQYL
+558 GGQSFEFIDRIYQYL

-711 KEKDETVYKLRQI
+711 KEKDEAVYKLRQI
-724 EEYEKSLAEYKDV
+724 DEYEKSLAEYKEV

>member
-57 DGNESFIP
+57 DGNDAFIP
-65 DKPAKKIVRVLNNN
+65 DKPAKKIVQVLNNN

-86 FHDIRSSGVRIPTKA
+86 FHDIRTSGVRIPTKA
-101 FIIKK
+101 FITKK

-184 NNIKAIMN
+184 NNIKAVMN
-192 NITSRLGAIGDKG
+192 NITSRLGSIGDKG
-205 SIASLRDSLADD
+205 SIVSLRDSLADE
-217 IAKIQAKRDEINGK
+217 IQRIQDKRDEINGK

-250 SFKEKNSA
+250 SFKEKNTA
-258 LKQVNS
+258 IRQINS

-289 GDKLDKYYKDITY
+289 GDKLEKYYNDINY
-302 FTQEAEKLRTAA
+302 FTQEAEKLRTTA

-405 NTCISEYASLGYLG
+405 DTCVSEYARLGYLG
-419 VPDMLRCDDELQI
+419 VPDMLNCDNELQI

-438 LQQRFLQ
+438 TQQRFLQ

-459 LKNRP
+459 LVNRP

-490 EELNKDYEAFRD
+490 EELNKDYEAFKE
-502 SLAKAYERKEYVEV
+502 SLAAAYARRDYVET

-558 GGQSFEFIDKIYQYL
+558 GGQSFEFIDRIYQYL

-711 KEKDETVYKLRQI
+711 KEKDEAVYKLRQI
-724 EEYEKSLAEYKDV
+724 DEYEKSLAEYKEV

>member
-57 DGNESFIP
+57 DGNDAFIP

-86 FHDIRSSGVRIPTKA
+86 FHDIRTSGVRIPTKA
-101 FIIKK
+101 FITKR
-106 TPDGNEVELNPS
+106 TLDGNEIELNPS

-184 NNIKAIMN
+184 NNIKAVMN
-192 NITSRLGAIGDKG
+192 NITSRLGSIGDKG
-205 SIASLRDSLADD
+205 SIVSLRDSLADE
-217 IAKIQAKRDEINGK
+217 IQRIQDKRDEINGK

-250 SFKEKNSA
+250 SFKEKNTA
-258 LKQVNS
+258 LRQINS

-289 GDKLDKYYKDITY
+289 GDKLEKYYNDINY

-405 NTCISEYASLGYLG
+405 DTCVSEYASLGYLG
-419 VPDMLRCDDELQI
+419 VPDMLNCDNELQI

-459 LKNRP
+459 LVNRP

-490 EELNKDYEAFRD
+490 QELNKDYEAFKE
-502 SLAKAYERKEYVEV
+502 SLADAYARKEYVET

-616 QKSLDDLNVRLSC
+616 QKSLDELNVRLSC

-711 KEKDETVYKLRQI
+711 KEKDEAVYKLRQI
-724 EEYEKSLAEYKDV
+724 DEYEKSLAEYKEI

>member
-1 MRFTYLELENYIG
+1 M
-14 IYNGM
+14 
-19 GLYNIKINFLKS
+19 
-31 KHRICVIK
+31 
-39 GTNGSG
+39 
-45 KTTIQ
+45 
-50 SALSLFP
+50 FP

-65 DKPAKKIVRVLNNN
+65 DKPAKKIVQVLNNN
-79 IEYEVKF
+79 IIYEVKF
-86 FHDIRSSGVRIPTKA
+86 FHDIRTSGVRIPTKA
-101 FIIKK
+101 FITKK
-106 TPDGNEVELNPS
+106 TPDGQEMELNPS

-184 NNIKAIMN
+184 NNIKAVMN
-192 NITSRLGAIGDKG
+192 NITSRLGSIGDKG
-205 SIASLRDSLADD
+205 SIVSLRDSLADE
-217 IAKIQAKRDEINGK
+217 IQRIQDKRDEINGK

-250 SFKEKNSA
+250 SFKEKNTA
-258 LKQVNS
+258 LRQINS

-271 GYQSE
+271 GYRSE

-289 GDKLDKYYKDITY
+289 GDKLEKYYNDINY
-302 FTQEAEKLRTAA
+302 FTQEAEKLRTTA

-347 KELEDAKARAAE
+347 KEMEDAKARAAE

-405 NTCISEYASLGYLG
+405 DTCVSEYARLGYLG
-419 VPDMLRCDDELQI
+419 VPDMLNCDNELQI

-459 LKNRP
+459 LVNRP

-490 EELNKDYEAFRD
+490 QELNKDYEAFKE
-502 SLAKAYERKEYVEV
+502 SLADAYKRKEYVET

-558 GGQSFEFIDKIYQYL
+558 GGQSFEFIDRIYQYL

-592 KIRLDTLA
+592 QIRLDTLA

-711 KEKDETVYKLRQI
+711 KEKDEAVYKLRQI
-724 EEYEKSLAEYKDV
+724 DEYEKSLAEYKEV

-911 QST
+911 

>member
-19 GLYNIKINFLKS
+19 GLYNIKINFLKA

-57 DGNESFIP
+57 DGSESFIP
-65 DKPAKKIVRVLNNN
+65 DKPAKKVVQVLNNN
-79 IEYEVKF
+79 IIYEIKF

-101 FIIKK
+101 FIAKK

-154 RPADRKKFVN
+154 KPADRKKFVN

-184 NNIKAIMN
+184 NNIKAVMN
-192 NITSRLGAIGDKG
+192 NITSRLGSIGDKG
-205 SIASLRDSLADD
+205 SIVSLRDSLADE
-217 IAKIQAKRDEINGK
+217 IQRIQDKRDEINGK

-250 SFKEKNSA
+250 SFKEKNTA
-258 LKQVNS
+258 LRQINS

-289 GDKLDKYYKDITY
+289 GDKLEKYYNDINY
-302 FTQEAEKLRTAA
+302 FAQEAEKLKTTA

-324 RSQLDLTISQLQSL
+324 RSQLDLTIFQLQSL

-366 TGIDPMAFTKD
+366 TGIYPMAFTKD

-390 NMVNVFRSTFDYNMI
+390 NMVNIFRSTFDYNMI

-419 VPDMLRCDDELQI
+419 VPDMLRCDNELQI

-459 LKNRP
+459 LVNRQ

-490 EELNKDYEAFRD
+490 QELNKDYEAFKE
-502 SLAKAYERKEYVEV
+502 SLTDAYKRKEYVET

-616 QKSLDDLNVRLSC
+616 QKSLDDLNIRLSC

-711 KEKDETVYKLRQI
+711 KEKDEAVYKLRQI
-724 EEYEKSLAEYKDV
+724 DEYEKSLAEYKEV

-880 MITNNADIILL
+880 MITNNSDIILL
-891 RSDGLVSVDPGAN
+891 RSDGLVSVDPNAN
-904 IIWDFNS
+904 IIWDFNN
-911 QST
+911 Q

>member
-19 GLYNIKINFLKS
+19 GLYNIKIDFLKS

-79 IEYEVKF
+79 TLYEAKF

-101 FIIKK
+101 YMTKR
-106 TPDGNEVELNPS
+106 TPDGQEVELNPS

-184 NNIKAIMN
+184 NNIKAVMN
-192 NITSRLGAIGDKG
+192 NITSRLGAIGDKS
-205 SIASLRDSLADD
+205 SISSLKDELE
-217 IAKIQAKRDEINGK
+217 QAITQFQSKRDEINGK
-231 IAAITAT
+231 IAAINAT

-258 LKQVNS
+258 LKQVNA

-289 GDKLDKYYKDITY
+289 GDKLEKYYRDITY
-302 FTQEAEKLRTAA
+302 FEQQAEKLKTTA

-324 RSQLDLTISQLQSL
+324 RSQLDLTISQLDSL
-338 KTDEYIELE
+338 KTDEYIETE
-347 KELEDAKARAAE
+347 KELEHAKARAAE
-359 VAQAISV
+359 VAQAIAV

-377 EYITALNTVHDIV
+377 EYIMALNTVHDIV

-419 VPDMLRCDDELQI
+419 VPDMLRCDEELRI

-438 LQQRFLQ
+438 TQQRFLQ

-459 LKNRP
+459 LVNRP

-472 FFIADAVKVAA
+472 FFIADAVKVAT

-490 EELNKDYEAFRD
+490 EELSKDYEAFKE
-502 SLAKAYERKEYVEV
+502 SLANAYKRKEYVET

-524 RTIVRA
+524 RIIVRA

-573 NVANNF
+573 DVANNF
-579 EIYQGLMQSIDYY
+579 EIYQGLMQTINQYQ
-592 KIRLDTLA
+592 IRLDSLA
-600 SQRES
+600 SQKES

-616 QKSLDDLNVRLSC
+616 QRSLEDLNARLSC
-629 NSKVLQDVEKA
+629 NSKVLRDVENA
-640 LESAKAYAKH
+640 LESAKGYAKH

-655 IPRCDQIIDGIKK
+655 IPRCDQIIDGINK

-674 ELTAIQE
+674 ELRAIQE
-681 KMSMISNYIE
+681 KMDMISNYIE
-691 SRTRLYGE
+691 RRTQLYGE
-699 LKSLDTELSYKQ
+699 LKSIDTEITYKQ
-711 KEKDETVYKLRQI
+711 KEKDEAVYKLRQI
-724 EEYEKSLAEYKDV
+724 EEYEKSLAEYKEV
-737 YDKYYEKIRYHSSP
+737 YDKYYEKIRYYSSP

-764 GKILDISNKLLSYL
+764 GKILDISNKLLAYL

-880 MITNNADIILL
+880 IITNNADIILL
-891 RSDGLVSVDPGAN
+891 RSDGLVSVDPNSN
-904 IIWDFNS
+904 IIWDFNN
-911 QST
+911 Q

>member
-57 DGNESFIP
+57 DGNDAFIP

-86 FHDIRSSGVRIPTKA
+86 FHDIRTSGVRIPTKA
-101 FIIKK
+101 FITKK
-106 TPDGNEVELNPS
+106 TPDGQEIELNPS

-184 NNIKAIMN
+184 NNIKAVMN
-192 NITSRLGAIGDKG
+192 NITSRLGSIGDKG
-205 SIASLRDSLADD
+205 SIVSLRDSLADE
-217 IAKIQAKRDEINGK
+217 IQRIQDKRDEINGK

-250 SFKEKNSA
+250 SFKEKNTA
-258 LKQVNS
+258 LRQINS

-289 GDKLDKYYKDITY
+289 GDKLEKYYNDINY

-324 RSQLDLTISQLQSL
+324 RSQLDLTVSQLQSL

-419 VPDMLRCDDELQI
+419 VPDMLNCDNELQI

-490 EELNKDYEAFRD
+490 QELNKDYEAFKE
-502 SLAKAYERKEYVEV
+502 SLADAYARKEYVET

-592 KIRLDTLA
+592 KIRLDTLT

-711 KEKDETVYKLRQI
+711 KEKDEAVYKLRQI
-724 EEYEKSLAEYKDV
+724 DEYEKSLAEYKEV

>member
-86 FHDIRSSGVRIPTKA
+86 FHDIRTSGVRIPTKA
-101 FIIKK
+101 FITKK
-106 TPDGNEVELNPS
+106 THDGNEVELNSS

-184 NNIKAIMN
+184 NNIKAVMN
-192 NITSRLGAIGDKG
+192 NITSRLGSIGDKG
-205 SIASLRDSLADD
+205 SIVSLRDSLADE
-217 IAKIQAKRDEINGK
+217 IQRIQDKRDEINGK

-250 SFKEKNSA
+250 SFKEKNTA
-258 LKQVNS
+258 LRQINS

-289 GDKLDKYYKDITY
+289 GDKLEKYYNDINY
-302 FTQEAEKLRTAA
+302 FTQETEKLRTTA

-347 KELEDAKARAAE
+347 KEMEDTKARAAE

-405 NTCISEYASLGYLG
+405 DTCVSEYARLGYLG
-419 VPDMLRCDDELQI
+419 VPDMLNCDNELQI

-438 LQQRFLQ
+438 TQQRFLQ

-459 LKNRP
+459 LVNRP

-490 EELNKDYEAFRD
+490 EELNKDYEAFKE
-502 SLAKAYERKEYVEV
+502 SLAAAYARRDYVET

-592 KIRLDTLA
+592 QIRLDTLA

-640 LESAKAYAKH
+640 LESAKVYAKH

-691 SRTRLYGE
+691 SRTRFYGE

-711 KEKDETVYKLRQI
+711 KEKDEAVYKLRQI
-724 EEYEKSLAEYKDV
+724 DEYEKSLAEYKEV

>member
-19 GLYNIKINFLKS
+19 GLYNIKIDFLKS

-57 DGNESFIP
+57 DSNESFIP
-65 DKPAKKIVRVLNNN
+65 DKPAKKIVQVLNNN
-79 IEYEVKF
+79 TLYEAKF

-101 FIIKK
+101 YMTKR
-106 TPDGNEVELNPS
+106 TPDGQEVELNPS

-184 NNIKAIMN
+184 NNIKAVMN
-192 NITSRLGAIGDKG
+192 NITSRLGAIGDKS
-205 SIASLRDSLADD
+205 SISSLKDELE
-217 IAKIQAKRDEINGK
+217 QAITQFQSKRDEINGK
-231 IAAITAT
+231 IAAINAT

-258 LKQVNS
+258 LKQVNA

-289 GDKLDKYYKDITY
+289 GDKLEKYYRDITY
-302 FTQEAEKLRTAA
+302 FEQQAEKLKTTA

-324 RSQLDLTISQLQSL
+324 RSQLDLTISQLDSL
-338 KTDEYIELE
+338 KTDEYIETE
-347 KELEDAKARAAE
+347 KELEHAKARAAE
-359 VAQAISV
+359 VAQAIAV

-377 EYITALNTVHDIV
+377 EYIMALNTVHDIV

-419 VPDMLRCDDELQI
+419 VPDMLRCDEELQT

-438 LQQRFLQ
+438 TQQRFLQ

-459 LKNRP
+459 LVNRP

-472 FFIADAVKVAA
+472 YFIADAVKVAA

-490 EELNKDYEAFRD
+490 EELSKDYEAFKE
-502 SLAKAYERKEYVEV
+502 SLANAYKRKEYVEI

-573 NVANNF
+573 DVANNF
-579 EIYQGLMQSIDYY
+579 EIYQGLMQTINQYQ
-592 KIRLDTLA
+592 IRLDSLA
-600 SQRES
+600 SQKES

-616 QKSLDDLNVRLSC
+616 QRSLEDLNARLSC
-629 NSKVLQDVEKA
+629 NSKVLRDVENA
-640 LESAKAYAKH
+640 LESAKGYAKH

-655 IPRCDQIIDGIKK
+655 IPRCDQIIDGINK

-674 ELTAIQE
+674 ELRAIQE
-681 KMSMISNYIE
+681 KMDMISNYIE
-691 SRTRLYGE
+691 RRTQLYGE
-699 LKSLDTELSYKQ
+699 LKSIDTEITYKQ
-711 KEKDETVYKLRQI
+711 KEKDEAVYKLRQI
-724 EEYEKSLAEYKDV
+724 EEYEKSLAEYKEV
-737 YDKYYEKIRYHSSP
+737 YDKYYEKIRYYSSP

-764 GKILDISNKLLSYL
+764 GKILDISNKLLAYL

-880 MITNNADIILL
+880 IITNNADIILL
-891 RSDGLVSVDPGAN
+891 RSDGLVSVDPNSN
-904 IIWDFNS
+904 IIWDFNN
-911 QST
+911 Q

>member
-57 DGNESFIP
+57 DGNDAFIP

-86 FHDIRSSGVRIPTKA
+86 FHDIRTSGVRIPTKA
-101 FIIKK
+101 FITKK

-184 NNIKAIMN
+184 NNIKAVMN
-192 NITSRLGAIGDKG
+192 NITSRLGSIGDKG
-205 SIASLRDSLADD
+205 SIVSLRDSLADE
-217 IAKIQAKRDEINGK
+217 IQRIQDKRDEINGK

-250 SFKEKNSA
+250 SFKEKNTA
-258 LKQVNS
+258 LRQINS

-289 GDKLDKYYKDITY
+289 GDKLEKYYNDINY
-302 FTQEAEKLRTAA
+302 FTQEAEKLRTTA

-347 KELEDAKARAAE
+347 KEIEDAKARAAE

-405 NTCISEYASLGYLG
+405 DTCVSEYARLGYLG
-419 VPDMLRCDDELQI
+419 VPDMLNCDNELQI

-459 LKNRP
+459 LVNRP
-464 DGCKIDSC
+464 DGCNIDSC

-490 EELNKDYEAFRD
+490 QELSKDYEAFKE
-502 SLAKAYERKEYVEV
+502 SLANAYKRKEYVET

-558 GGQSFEFIDKIYQYL
+558 GGQSFEFIDRIYQYL

-711 KEKDETVYKLRQI
+711 KEKDEAVYKLRQI
-724 EEYEKSLAEYKDV
+724 DEYEKSLAEYKEV

>member
-101 FIIKK
+101 FITKK

-184 NNIKAIMN
+184 NNIKAVMN
-192 NITSRLGAIGDKG
+192 NITSRLGSIGDKG
-205 SIASLRDSLADD
+205 SIVSLRDSLADE
-217 IAKIQAKRDEINGK
+217 IQRIQDKRDEINGK

-250 SFKEKNSA
+250 SFKEKNTA
-258 LKQVNS
+258 LRQINS

-289 GDKLDKYYKDITY
+289 GDKLEKYYNDINY
-302 FTQEAEKLRTAA
+302 FTQEAEKLRTTA

-405 NTCISEYASLGYLG
+405 DTCVSEYARLGYLG
-419 VPDMLRCDDELQI
+419 VPDMLNCDNELQI

-459 LKNRP
+459 LVNRP

-490 EELNKDYEAFRD
+490 QELNRDYEAFKE
-502 SLAKAYERKEYVEV
+502 SLADAYKRKEYVET

-650 LNEVV
+650 LNDVV

-711 KEKDETVYKLRQI
+711 KEKDEAVYKLRQI
-724 EEYEKSLAEYKDV
+724 DEYEKSLAEYKEV

>member
-57 DGNESFIP
+57 DGNDAFIP
-65 DKPAKKIVRVLNNN
+65 DKPAKKIVRVLNSN

-86 FHDIRSSGVRIPTKA
+86 FHDIRTSGVRIPTKA
-101 FIIKK
+101 FITKK

-184 NNIKAIMN
+184 NNIKAVMN
-192 NITSRLGAIGDKG
+192 NITSRLGSIGDKG
-205 SIASLRDSLADD
+205 SIVSLRDSLADE
-217 IAKIQAKRDEINGK
+217 IQRIQDKRDEINGK

-250 SFKEKNSA
+250 SFKEKNTA
-258 LKQVNS
+258 LRQINS

-289 GDKLDKYYKDITY
+289 GDKLEKYYNDINY

-405 NTCISEYASLGYLG
+405 DTCVSEYASLGYLG
-419 VPDMLRCDDELQI
+419 VPDMLNCDNELQI

-459 LKNRP
+459 LVNRP
-464 DGCKIDSC
+464 DSCKIDSC

-490 EELNKDYEAFRD
+490 QELNKDYEAFKE
-502 SLAKAYERKEYVEV
+502 SLADAYARKEYVET

-558 GGQSFEFIDKIYQYL
+558 GGQSFEFIDRIYQYL

-668 RNQYRE
+668 RNQYKE

-724 EEYEKSLAEYKDV
+724 DEYEKSLAEYKEV

>member
-86 FHDIRSSGVRIPTKA
+86 FHDIRTSGVRIPTKA
-101 FIIKK
+101 FITKK

-184 NNIKAIMN
+184 NNIKAVMN
-192 NITSRLGAIGDKG
+192 NITSRLGSIGDKG
-205 SIASLRDSLADD
+205 SIVSLRDSLADE
-217 IAKIQAKRDEINGK
+217 IQRIQDKRDEINGK

-250 SFKEKNSA
+250 SFKEKNTA
-258 LKQVNS
+258 LRQINS

-289 GDKLDKYYKDITY
+289 GDKLEKYYNDINY
-302 FTQEAEKLRTAA
+302 FTQEAEKLRTTA

-405 NTCISEYASLGYLG
+405 DTCVSEYARLGYLG
-419 VPDMLRCDDELQI
+419 VPDMLNCDNELQI

-459 LKNRP
+459 LVNRP
-464 DGCKIDSC
+464 DDCKIDSC

-490 EELNKDYEAFRD
+490 QELNRDYEAFKE
-502 SLAKAYERKEYVEV
+502 SLADAYKRKEYAET

-558 GGQSFEFIDKIYQYL
+558 GGQSFEFIDRIYQYL

-650 LNEVV
+650 LNDVV

-711 KEKDETVYKLRQI
+711 KEKDEAVYKLRQI
-724 EEYEKSLAEYKDV
+724 DEYEKSLAEYKEV

>member
-79 IEYEVKF
+79 IIYEVKF
-86 FHDIRSSGVRIPTKA
+86 FHDIRTSGVRIPTKA
-101 FIIKK
+101 FITKK

-184 NNIKAIMN
+184 NNIKAVMN
-192 NITSRLGAIGDKG
+192 NITSRLGSIGDKG
-205 SIASLRDSLADD
+205 SIVSLRDSLADE
-217 IAKIQAKRDEINGK
+217 IQRIQDKRDEINGK

-250 SFKEKNSA
+250 SFKEKNTA
-258 LKQVNS
+258 LRQVNS

-289 GDKLDKYYKDITY
+289 GDKLEKYYNDINY

-438 LQQRFLQ
+438 LQQHFLQ

-502 SLAKAYERKEYVEV
+502 SLAKAYERKEYVEI

-711 KEKDETVYKLRQI
+711 KEKDEAVYKLRQI
-724 EEYEKSLAEYKDV
+724 DEYEKSLAEYKEV